1 MSERDRNIR
10 CFSISYIVR
19 YIYYYSH
26 FMIYLNQ
33 IVDIVTIIKNYG
45 SDRML
50 KLLTTFRVVYETRNF
65 SRTAELLFLSQPA
78 VSNQIKQLE
87 RELGVILFERNG
99 RKEMK
104 PTKQAD
110 LLYERALVLLEEWQE
125 TQQQL
130 LDEQNEEEVCRI
142 VASHTFAVYLLPKL
156 LKDLLLKY
164 PKINFVIAYANSHD
178 ALEQVAKHE
187 ADFGFIEKPLETS
200 GVQRFSLMEDEVVIA
215 GDPDSQL
222 WLVRETTSG
231 VFHYTQRYF
240 EEKNIHGKKL
250 LVKSNEVIAA
260 LLKEGVGRSILSK
273 RAVPPEVPTEKLAYH
288 RNFYLIQ
295 RTNLVS
301 ENLQAIGKEILRYNE
316 RYQK

>member
-1 MSERDRNIR
+1 M
-10 CFSISYIVR
+10 ISTIVR
-19 YIYYYSH
+19 YIFYYSH
-26 FMIYLNQ
+26 FMLYLNQ
-33 IVDIVTIIKNYG
+33 IVIIVTIIKNYG
-45 SDRML
+45 SERML

-87 RELGVILFERNG
+87 RELGVTLFERNG

-142 VASHTFAVYLLPKL
+142 VASHTFAVYLLPQL
-156 LKDLLLKY
+156 LKHVLPKY
-164 PKINFVIAYANSHD
+164 PKINFVIAYANSHQ
-178 ALEQVAKHE
+178 ALDQIAKHE
-187 ADFGFIEKPLETS
+187 ADFGFIEKPLETT
-200 GVQRFSLMEDEVVIA
+200 GVQRFSLMDDELVIA
-215 GDPDSQL
+215 GDPESQL
-222 WLVRETTSG
+222 WLVREPTSG

-240 EEKNIHGKKL
+240 EEKNIHGKKM

-260 LLKEGVGRSILSK
+260 LLKEGVGCSILSK
-273 RAVPPEVPTEKLAYH
+273 RAVPKEVPVKTLDYR

-301 ENLQAIGKEILRYNE
+301 ENLQSIAKDILVYNE
-316 RYQK
+316 IYKKALEKKE

>member
-1 MSERDRNIR
+1 MILNIVLY
-10 CFSISYIVR
+10 ISY
-19 YIYYYSH
+19 YNH
-26 FMIYLNQ
+26 FVVYLNQ
-33 IVDIVTIIKNYG
+33 IVIIVTIIKSYG
-45 SDRML
+45 SERML

-78 VSNQIKQLE
+78 VSNQVKQLE
-87 RELGVILFERNG
+87 RELGVTLFERNG

-110 LLYERALVLLEEWQE
+110 LLYERALVLLEDWQE

-156 LKDLLLKY
+156 LKFLLPKY
-164 PKINFVIAYANSHD
+164 PKVNFVVSYANSHH
-178 ALEQVAKHE
+178 ALDQIAKHE
-187 ADFGFIEKPLETS
+187 ADFGFIEKPLETT
-200 GVQRFSLMEDEVVIA
+200 GVQRFSLMEDELVIA

-222 WLVRETTSG
+222 WLVRESTSG

-240 EEKNIHGKKL
+240 EEKNIHGKKML
-250 LVKSNEVIAA
+250 IKSNEIIAA
-260 LLKEGVGRSILSK
+260 LLKEGVGCSILSK
-273 RAVPPEVPTEKLAYH
+273 RAVPENVPMKSLDYH

-295 RTNLVS
+295 RTHLVS
-301 ENLQAIGKEILRYNE
+301 ESLQSIAKEILIYNE
-316 RYQK
+316 FYKKTVEKNKRDFNS